1 MGINYWPKGG
11 DTGEGGVLTS
21 LEGGVL
27 TSLEGGVLTSLE
39 GRDWA
44 WAVLNGWAVDWSC
57 IDRLSDFI
65 DLSVIFRVSEVRV

>member
-11 DTGEGGVLTS
+11 DTG
-21 LEGGVL
+21 
-27 TSLEGGVLTSLE
+27 EGGVLTSLE

-65 DLSVIFRVSEVRV
+65 DLSVIFGVSEVRV